1 MRVWRPTTGCPPR
14 GAARNRLPPP
24 CPPST
29 CPSTPPTTPS
39 SSHPTRSPYSPPT
52 PSPRPTTSSPHPIP
66 RSSPP
71 PRTPRCRITP
81 PRRSRLL
88 PRITRLRGRRPLRPP
103 NRRGNRAAVAA
114 VGPLRQLHNSS
125 SSSNSSSWPCSISN
139 SSRRP
144 TRPRLSITTA
154 RRPWW
159 PIWRRESRTL
169 ARCIGT
175 IRPPSRCSRRAECFR
190 RRPSAIT
197 RPPP

>member
-14 GAARNRLPPP
+14 GAARSRQPPP

-29 CPSTPPTTPS
+29 CQSTPPTTLS
-39 SSHPTRSPYSPPT
+39 SSHPTLSPYSPPT
-52 PSPRPTTSSPHPIP
+52 PSPRHTTTSSPHPIP

-103 NRRGNRAAVAA
+103 NRRGNRVAAAA
-114 VGPLRQLHNSS
+114 VGPLPQPHNS

-154 RRPWW
+154 RPWW
-159 PIWRRESRTL
+159 PIWRRESRTP

-175 IRPPSRCSRRAECFR
+175 IRPPSRCSRRAECFP
-190 RRPSAIT
+190 RRPWAIT